1 MRCIINSSYSTGT
14 YSGSYPHLGHI
25 ALLYV
30 QIQSLAAFHLI
41 VLRQTL
47 AGTPD
52 FPYLRPPKHKTHYAS

>member
-30 QIQSLAAFHLI
+30 QIQALAAFHLI

-52 FPYLRPPKHKTHYAS
+52 FLYLR